1 MAKQRQEPGSPDN
14 WPCRLL
20 PLPCAHPSCPL
31 CHRRYQ
37 LQRIVNVE
45 KRQDRLR
52 GGRYLLELELLE
64 GQRLVR
70 LSEYVFT
77 RGWRGGDPAGR
88 EDTEA
93 RNLQG
98 LVWSPRSHHRQVSN
112 AQDPEPKLCW
122 PQGFSWN
129 HRAVVH
135 FIVPGKPLQGGV
147 LVPTTS
153 SPSLF
158 LI

>member
-1 MAKQRQEPGSPDN
+1 MAKQRQEPGSLTAGPADFYHM
-14 WPCRLL
+14 PS
-20 PLPCAHPSCPL
+20 AHSAHPL

-52 GGRYLLELELLE
+52 GGRYFLELELLD
-64 GQRLVR
+64 GRRLVR
-70 LSEYVFT
+70 LSEYVST
-77 RGWRGGDPAGR
+77 RGWRGGDHAGR
-88 EDTEA
+88 EDAEA

-98 LVWSPRSHHRQVSN
+98 LVWSPRSRHRHVLN

-135 FIVPGKPLQGGV
+135 FIVPGKP
-147 LVPTTS
+147 
-153 SPSLF
+153 
-158 LI
+158 

>member
-1 MAKQRQEPGSPDN
+1 M
-14 WPCRLL
+14 
-20 PLPCAHPSCPL
+20 
-31 CHRRYQ
+31 
-37 LQRIVNVE
+37 NVE

-70 LSEYVFT
+70 LSEYVST
-77 RGWRGGDPAGR
+77 RGWRGGDSLGG
-88 EDTEA
+88 EDTEN

-98 LVWSPRSHHRQVSN
+98 LVWNPHRRRRHLLNV
-112 AQDPEPKLCW
+112 QDPEPKLCW

-135 FIVPGKPLQGGV
+135 FIVPGKRYQNGV
-147 LVPTTS
+147 LVITMSTG
-153 SPSLF
+153 LAF
-158 LI
+158 FI

>member
-1 MAKQRQEPGSPDN
+1 MIS
-14 WPCRLL
+14 
-20 PLPCAHPSCPL
+20 AHPSRPL

-52 GGRYLLELELLE
+52 GGRYLLELELLD

-70 LSEYVFT
+70 LSEYVST
-77 RGWRGGDPAGR
+77 RGWRGGDPTDR
-88 EDTEA
+88 EDADA

-98 LVWSPRSHHRQVSN
+98 LVWSPRSRHRHVLN

-135 FIVPGKPLQGGV
+135 FIVPGKP
-147 LVPTTS
+147 
-153 SPSLF
+153 
-158 LI
+158 